1 MAFSEGL
8 REEYKKSLPQKIW
21 DNIIDYEKSWLKSH
35 ENAVIPV
42 AKIIDYFGV
51 ENICKLYGC
60 TVCTETIARELI
72 HEAFK

>member
-1 MAFSEGL
+1 MFSEGL
-8 REEYKKSLPQKIW
+8 KEEFKNPLTQEVW